1 MKKVCK
7 KFTACKFMV
16 HCLDETS
23 MQIAALKILATALGK
38 NSNHHH
44 RISSIIQ
51 NFIACGTYTI
61 MKYAKAWSVY
71 HPSSLHVLMQS
82 TH

>member
-16 HCLDETS
+16 YCLDETS

-44 RISSIIQ
+44 RIHPL
-51 NFIACGTYTI
+51 FTI
-61 MKYAKAWSVY
+61 
-71 HPSSLHVLMQS
+71 LVLVVLVL
-82 TH
+82 